1 MEILL
6 YQDLVFII
14 AIIAITLLAF
24 RYKNKKVTLSTFV
37 VSIII
42 LLLIVAIGIYPEATT
57 SLAKVIGF
65 KRGLDLIFVISIAF
79 LGYLLIKINL
89 KLDSLNHEIDK
100 VVRKIAID
108 NEENKSNED
117 DD

>member
-14 AIIAITLLAF
+14 AVIAIILLAF

-42 LLLIVAIGIYPEATT
+42 LLIIVAIGLYPDATT
-57 SLAKVIGF
+57 DIAKIIGF
-65 KRGLDLIFVISIAF
+65 KRGLDLIFVIAIAF

-108 NEENKSNED
+108 NEEHQSD
-117 DD
+117 DDDE